1 MTREETF
8 RYYLDEIID
17 AMNVSCIDYDK
28 LDHIMREA
36 NMDFINDNL
45 TYKQISIITRWI
57 KNLTLVKD
65 KYDEYL

>member
-1 MTREETF
+1 MTSEETF

-36 NMDFINDNL
+36 TTDFINNDL
-45 TYKQISIITRWI
+45 TCKQFDIITRWI

-65 KYDEYL
+65 KK